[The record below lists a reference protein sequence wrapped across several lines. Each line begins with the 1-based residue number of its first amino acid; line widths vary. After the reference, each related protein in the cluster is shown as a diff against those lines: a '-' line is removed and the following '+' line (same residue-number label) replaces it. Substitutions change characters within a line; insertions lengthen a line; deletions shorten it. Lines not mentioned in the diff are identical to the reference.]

1 MERGRGLN
9 EPEKKEKERKM
20 LNSSLNPD
28 RATLNFLNAYSE
40 VVRTEGERLQ
50 KEGAVTQI
58 FGNHL
63 FIQGRV
69 ETKQGAYR
77 TSLRLQGNRW
87 YGSTNCEDEEM
98 GGACLVATMIER
110 MYRGT
115 SMPESPNELNEI
127 PLSDV
132 LEDKLGR
139 DLDAREE
146 DYVAKLEKR
155 YRRFSIE
162 QEIHDHDLVRL
173 NPRWEISGYDALELW
188 PSPPRNIL
196 EFWNYIAYAFA
207 KKRISFPSFMS
218 VVTDLGKV
226 QTRMREWEHE
236 KEIGTWYERIRSINE
251 SPPQPPRRNLHLRL
265 ISTINEAHF
274 EYRNGDAE
282 EWIPIREKSQ
292 LDTLVEQFISGA
304 YKMDPQSDI
313 LLNVLSGFCE
323 REGAVT
329 LDLDKEEA
337 CRVMNRLFHQ
347 PALKGYLLNLD
358 DCYFK
363 VVREP
368 LKWICIDDPIVPDC
382 YGLQLVTAAGVHV
395 THSVR
400 QLPGQ
405 EELYQSDETVFP
417 GPPRWLEGTEVE
429 PRYSIPKS
437 VIDSLDGVEFLRKIG
452 ATLPPSMQERVVDI
466 EMIPTFNMKIV
477 QGLTSADTEHVLLEV
492 TAQDNK
498 GRRKERL
505 GKDDWEVVEQVKVKD
520 GTLLRFIRDY
530 LYPIP
535 GMMEEMAFTYGLS
548 RRKEDTPDIIEKGT
562 PSQDYHCQ
570 PVYEEIAQW
579 LSEIYHRKEDLPV
592 HVFKT
597 RITKQ
602 FPEKFAD
609 WVRAIPETVNVE
621 LDASLKS
628 LLADPVAASIR
639 FEVVKQEID
648 WFDLRVVFDVEGL
661 TLTKEQIRSLVA
673 ARGGYVRMDDGRWM
687 RLEIKLN
694 EEERD
699 AVTKLGLDP
708 YDLSGETHR
717 MHALQLADP
726 RAAEVFD
733 PKAWAKITERTSEI
747 QIDVRPDV
755 PSSLQATLRPYQVEG
770 FHFLAYLAVNG
781 FGGILADDMGL
792 GKTIQSIT
800 YVLWLREDYV
810 RRNTKGKKK
819 VQVPPVLIVCPKSVL
834 DVWAGETEKF
844 APGVRVLVIRNKSQ
858 ANVKNIKENVD
869 MVVIN
874 YAQLRVCGEQINSI
888 KWLTVILDEGQQIK
902 NPDSKAAKAA
912 REISAYN
919 RLVLSGTPIE
929 NRLLDMWSLMAFAMP
944 GVLGSRAYFKKRFDK
959 RKDAQSQ
966 NRLAARLKPFLLR
979 RTKQQVAKDLPPR
992 TEEEVYA
999 KMEGIQLQ
1007 LYKHEL
1013 RRIQEALLKMD
1024 SNDEVKKNSFAILQ
1038 GLMKLR
1044 QICCHPGLIKDKNG
1058 EAKYKKAESAKLNAL
1073 FYLLDQLREE
1083 GHKVLVFS
1091 QFVQMLDI
1099 IKERLVEE
1107 NRPFHYLTGQIK
1119 DRKGVIESFQTTK
1132 EPSVFL
1138 LSLKAGG
1145 AGLNL
1150 TSASYVVLYDP
1161 WWNPAVEN
1169 QAIDRTHRIGQK
1181 NKVIAYRLLTRDS
1194 VEQKIRILQH
1204 QKNQLVTNVLGDEGF
1219 ASSLDLKDL
1228 QFILAHGGES
1238 DSDEEEE
1245 VEEGDE

>member
-1 MERGRGLN
+1 
-9 EPEKKEKERKM
+9 M

-28 RATLNFLNAYSE
+28 RATLNFLNAYTE
-40 VVRTEGERLQ
+40 NVRSEGERLQ

-69 ETKQGAYR
+69 ETKNGVFR

-87 YGSTNCEDEEM
+87 YGSCTAEDEEM
-98 GGACLVATMIER
+98 AGVCLVATMIER
-110 MYRGT
+110 LYRGT

-127 PLSDV
+127 PLTDV
-132 LEDKLGR
+132 LEEKLGR

-146 DYVAKLEKR
+146 DYVNRLEKR

-173 NPRWEISGYDALELW
+173 NPRWEISGYEALELW
-188 PSPPRNIL
+188 PTPPRNIL

-207 KKRISFPSFMS
+207 KKRISFPTFMS

-226 QTRMREWEHE
+226 QARMREWEHE
-236 KEIGTWYERIRSINE
+236 KEINTWYERIRNINE
-251 SPPQPPRRNLHLRL
+251 RPPQPQRVTLHMRL

-274 EYRNGDAE
+274 EYCHLDAD
-282 EWIPIREKSQ
+282 EWQAIREKAQ
-292 LDTLVEQFISGA
+292 LDELMSGFIRGS

-313 LLNVLSGFCE
+313 LLNVLNDYSE
-323 REGAVT
+323 REGAVM
-329 LDLDKEEA
+329 LDLDKDEA

-363 VVREP
+363 VVKEP

-417 GPPRWLEGTEVE
+417 GPPRWMEGTEVE
-429 PRYSIPKS
+429 PRYSIPKA

-452 ATLPPSMQERVVDI
+452 ATLPPSMEERVVDI
-466 EMIPTFNMKIV
+466 EMIPTFHMKIAK
-477 QGLTSADTEHVLLEV
+477 GLTSLDTEHVLLEV
-492 TAQDNK
+492 TAQDK
-498 GRRKERL
+498 PGRRKERL
-505 GKDDWEVVEQVKVKD
+505 GKDDWEVLEQVRVKD

-535 GMMEEMAFTYGLS
+535 SMIEEMTFTYGLP
-548 RRKEDTPDIIEKGT
+548 RTKEDDLTDESGSKHYTQEIEKWLKE
-562 PSQDYHCQ
+562 
-570 PVYEEIAQW
+570 VYGDKA
-579 LSEIYHRKEDLPV
+579 DLPNS
-592 HVFKT
+592 VFKT

-602 FPEKFAD
+602 FPEKFAE
-609 WVRAIPETVNVE
+609 WVKGIPDTVHVE
-621 LDASLKS
+621 MDKGLQS

-661 TLTKEQIRSLVA
+661 TLSKEQIRSLVA
-673 ARGGYVRMDDGRWM
+673 ARGGYVRMDDGTWM

-694 EEERD
+694 DDERD

-733 PKAWAKITERTSEI
+733 PQAWAKIKERTAEI
-747 QIDVRPDV
+747 QIDVQPDV
-755 PSSLQATLRPYQVEG
+755 PSTLQATLRPYQVEG

-800 YVLWLREDYV
+800 YVLWLREEWA
-810 RRNTKGKKK
+810 RNHSGKGKGKKK
-819 VQVPPVLIVCPKSVL
+819 EPTPPVLIVCPKSVL

-844 APGVRVLVIRNKSQ
+844 APGVRVMVIRNKEQ
-858 ANVKNIKENVD
+858 ADVKHILSEVD

-874 YAQLRVCGEQINSI
+874 YAQLRVCGNQINSI

-912 REISAYN
+912 REIIAYN

-959 RKDAQSQ
+959 RKDSQSQ

-992 TEEEVYA
+992 TEEVVLA
-999 KMEGIQLQ
+999 RMEGIQLQ
-1007 LYKHEL
+1007 LYRHEL
-1013 RRIQEALLKMD
+1013 RQIQKALLRLD
-1024 SNDEVKKNSFAILQ
+1024 SNEEVKKNSFAILQ

-1044 QICCHPGLIKDKNG
+1044 QICCHPALLPDFKEIVEKRGL
-1058 EAKYKKAESAKLNAL
+1058 KADLGTAELNYRDVSSAKLNAL

-1091 QFVQMLDI
+1091 QFVKMLDI
-1099 IKERLVEE
+1099 IKDRLVEE
-1107 NRPFHYLTGQIK
+1107 NRTFHYLTGQVK

-1161 WWNPAVEN
+1161 WWNPAVES

-1181 NKVIAYRLLTRDS
+1181 NKVIAYRLITRDS
-1194 VEQKIRILQH
+1194 VEEKIRKLQIL
-1204 QKNQLVTNVLGDEGF
+1204 KSQLVTNVLGDDGF

-1228 QFILAHGGES
+1228 QFILAHGGED
-1238 DSDEEEE
+1238 DSDVTTEPDASD
-1245 VEEGDE
+1245 DE

>member
-1 MERGRGLN
+1 
-9 EPEKKEKERKM
+9 M
-20 LNSSLNPD
+20 LSSALNPD
-28 RATLNFLNAYSE
+28 RATLNFLNAYPE
-40 VVRTEGERLQ
+40 EIRDEGEKLQ

-69 ETKQGAYR
+69 ETKKGAFR

-87 YGSTNCEDEEM
+87 FGSCNCEDEQLAGM
-98 GGACLVATMIER
+98 CLIATMVER

-115 SMPESPNELNEI
+115 NMPESPNELNEI
-127 PLSDV
+127 PLTDV
-132 LEDKLGR
+132 LEEKLGR
-139 DLDAREE
+139 DLDAREA
-146 DYVAKLEKR
+146 DYVTKLEKR

-173 NPRWEISGYDALELW
+173 NPRWEISGYEALELW

-207 KKRISFPSFMS
+207 KKRISFPEFMAG
-218 VVTDLGKV
+218 VTDLGKV
-226 QTRMREWEHE
+226 QARMRAWERE
-236 KEIGTWYERIRSINE
+236 KEISTWYDRIQSVNER
-251 SPPQPPRRNLHLRL
+251 PPQPAPRNFYMRL
-265 ISTINEAHF
+265 ISTINEARF
-274 EYRNGDAE
+274 EFRYTDAE
-282 EWIPIREKSQ
+282 DWQTIREKVQ
-292 LDTLVEQFISGA
+292 LDEIMEQFLRGA
-304 YKMDPQSDI
+304 LNMDPQTDI
-313 LLNVLSGFCE
+313 LLNVLSDFAE
-323 REGAVT
+323 REGSVT
-329 LDLDKEEA
+329 LDLDHEA
-337 CRVMNRLFHQ
+337 ACCVMNRLFHQ
-347 PALKGYLLNLD
+347 PALKGYLVNLD

-363 VVREP
+363 VVKEP

-400 QLPGQ
+400 QLPGLV
-405 EELYQSDETVFP
+405 ELYQSDETVFP

-452 ATLPPSMQERVVDI
+452 ATLPPSMEERVVDI
-466 EMIPTFNMKIV
+466 EMIPTFHMKIV
-477 QGLTSADTEHVLLEV
+477 RGLTSADTEHVLLEV
-492 TAQDNK
+492 TAQDIP

-505 GKDDWEVVEQVKVKD
+505 GKDDWEVVEQVHLRD
-520 GTLLRFIRDY
+520 RTLLRFIRDY

-535 GMMEEMAFTYGLS
+535 GLLEEMSFTY
-548 RRKEDTPDIIEKGT
+548 DT
-562 PSQDYHCQ
+562 
-570 PVYEEIAQW
+570 AQ
-579 LSEIYHRKEDLPV
+579 SA
-592 HVFKT
+592 FKS

-602 FPEKFAD
+602 FPERFAE
-609 WVRAIPETVNVE
+609 WAKTIPDTIKVE
-621 LDASLKS
+621 MDDGLKS
-628 LLADPVAASIR
+628 LLEDPVAAAVR
-639 FEVVKQEID
+639 FEVVNQEID
-648 WFDLRVVFDVEGL
+648 WFDLRVVIDVDGL

-687 RLEIKLN
+687 RLEIKLDDSQR
-694 EEERD
+694 E

-726 RAAEVFD
+726 RAADVFD
-733 PKAWAKITERTSEI
+733 PQAWERIKERTADI
-747 QIDVRPDV
+747 QIDVHPDV
-755 PSSLQATLRPYQVEG
+755 PNTLQAKLRPYQIEG

-792 GKTIQSIT
+792 GKTLQSIT
-800 YVLWLREDYV
+800 YVLWLREDFQRRHADDPEPV
-810 RRNTKGKKK
+810 RT
-819 VQVPPVLIVCPKSVL
+819 PPALIVCPKSVL
-834 DVWAGETEKF
+834 DVWASETEKF
-844 APGVRVLVIRNKSQ
+844 APGVLRVLVIRNKEQ
-858 ANVKNIKENVD
+858 ANTEQILSEVD

-912 REISAYN
+912 RDIIAHN

-959 RKDAQSQ
+959 RKDSQSQ

-1007 LYKHEL
+1007 LYNSEL
-1013 RRIQEALLKMD
+1013 RRIQKALLGVNSD
-1024 SNDEVKKNSFAILQ
+1024 EEVKKNSFAILQ
-1038 GLMKLR
+1038 GLMRLR
-1044 QICCHPGLIKDKNG
+1044 QICCHPHLIEPKEEPEDG
-1058 EAKYKKAESAKLNAL
+1058 FKYRDAESAKLNAL

-1091 QFVQMLDI
+1091 QFVRMLNI
-1099 IKERLVEE
+1099 IKARLEKDDH
-1107 NRPFHYLTGQIK
+1107 PHHYLTGQTK
-1119 DRKGVIESFQTTK
+1119 DRKAEIESFQTSRD
-1132 EPSVFL
+1132 PSVFL

-1161 WWNPAVEN
+1161 WWNPAVES

-1181 NKVIAYRLLTRDS
+1181 NKVIAYRLLTRDT
-1194 VEQKIRILQH
+1194 VEQKIRVLQH

-1219 ASSLDLKDL
+1219 ASSLDLQDL
-1228 QFILAHGGES
+1228 QFILAHGGDDMDGEES
-1238 DSDEEEE
+1238 IDI
-1245 VEEGDE
+1245 

>member
-1 MERGRGLN
+1 
-9 EPEKKEKERKM
+9 M
-20 LNSSLNPD
+20 LISALNPD

-40 VVRTEGERLQ
+40 AVRDAGEKLQ
-50 KEGAVTQI
+50 KDGAVTQI

-69 ETKQGAYR
+69 ETKQGGIR

-87 YGSTNCEDEEM
+87 FGSATSEDEDLA
-98 GGACLVATMIER
+98 GACLIATMVER

-127 PLSDV
+127 PLTDV
-132 LEDKLGR
+132 LEEKLDR
-139 DLDAREE
+139 DLDQKEI
-146 DYVAKLEKR
+146 DFVTKLEKR
-155 YRRFSIE
+155 YRRFVIE

-173 NPRWEISGYDALELW
+173 NPRWDITGYDALELW
-188 PSPPRNIL
+188 PQPPRNIL
-196 EFWNYIAYAFA
+196 EFWNYIAYAFT
-207 KKRISFPSFMS
+207 KKRISYPEFMN
-218 VVTDLGKV
+218 VVTDLKKV
-226 QTRMREWEHE
+226 QQRIAEWERE
-236 KEIGTWYERIRSINE
+236 KEVGCWYDRIQRVNER
-251 SPPQPPRRNLHLRL
+251 PPQPPRHPMFMRL
-265 ISTINEAHF
+265 VSTINEARF
-274 EYRNGDAE
+274 EFRYSEKED
-282 EWIPIREKSQ
+282 WVPIRERAQ
-292 LDTLVEQFISGA
+292 LDAILEEFLNGA
-304 YKMDPQSDI
+304 LKMDPQTDI
-313 LLNVLSGFCE
+313 LLNVLRDYAD
-323 REGAVT
+323 REETVI
-329 LDLDKEEA
+329 LDLDSEAA

-347 PALKGYLLNLD
+347 PALKGYLVNLD
-358 DCYFK
+358 ECYFK
-363 VVREP
+363 VVKEP
-368 LKWICIDDPIVPDC
+368 LKWICIDDPIVPNC

-405 EELYQSDETVFP
+405 VELYQSDETVFP
-417 GPPRWLEGTEVE
+417 GPPKWLESTEVE

-452 ATLPPSMQERVVDI
+452 ATLPPCMEERVVDI
-466 EMIPTFNMKIV
+466 DMKPTFAMKIV
-477 QGLTSADTEHVLLEV
+477 RGLTSADTEHVLLEV
-492 TAQDNK
+492 TAQDDP

-505 GKDDWEVVEQVKVKD
+505 GKDDWELIEQASVKD
-520 GTLLRFIRDY
+520 KTLLRFIRDR

-535 GMMEEMAFTYGLS
+535 GLLEEMNFTYDSPL
-548 RRKEDTPDIIEKGT
+548 
-562 PSQDYHCQ
+562 
-570 PVYEEIAQW
+570 AA
-579 LSEIYHRKEDLPV
+579 
-592 HVFKT
+592 FKS

-602 FPEKFAD
+602 FPEKFAE
-609 WVRAIPETVNVE
+609 WAKNIPETIKVE
-621 LDASLKS
+621 MDENLKS
-628 LLADPVAASIR
+628 LLADPVAAAIR
-639 FEVVKQEID
+639 FEVVNQEID
-648 WFDLRVVFDVEGL
+648 WFDLRVVIDVEGV
-661 TLTKEQIRSLVA
+661 TLTKEQIRALVS

-687 RLEIKLN
+687 RLEIKLDDAQ
-694 EEERD
+694 RD

-708 YDLSGETHR
+708 FDLSGETHR

-733 PKAWAKITERTSEI
+733 PKAWQKIKERTAEI
-747 QIDVRPDV
+747 KIDVKPDV
-755 PSSLQATLRPYQVEG
+755 PSTLNATLRPYQIDG

-800 YVLWLREDYV
+800 YMLWLREDFIA
-810 RRNTKGKKK
+810 RNKQGRKK
-819 VQVPPVLIVCPKSVL
+819 VVVPPVLIVCPKSVL

-844 APGVRVLVIRNKSQ
+844 APGIRVLVIRNKEQ
-858 ANVKNIKENVD
+858 AVVEDILANYD

-902 NPDSKAAKAA
+902 NPDSKAAKSA
-912 REISAYN
+912 RELTAFN

-959 RKDAQSQ
+959 RKDSQSQ

-999 KMEGIQLQ
+999 KMEGVQRQ
-1007 LYKHEL
+1007 LYKAEL
-1013 RRIQEALLKMD
+1013 RRIQKALLGMD
-1024 SNDEVKKNSFAILQ
+1024 SDESVKKNSFAILQ
-1038 GLMKLR
+1038 GLMRLR
-1044 QICCHPGLIKDKNG
+1044 QICCHPGLVDKKYVG
-1058 EAKYKKAESAKLNAL
+1058 EDSAKLNAL
-1073 FYLLDQLREE
+1073 FYLLDQLRDE

-1091 QFVQMLDI
+1091 QFTTMLDI
-1099 IKERLVEE
+1099 IRARLEADH
-1107 NRPFHYLTGQIK
+1107 RPFNYLTGATK
-1119 DRKGVIESFQTTK
+1119 DRKAEIEKFQTTK

-1150 TSASYVVLYDP
+1150 TSASYVILYDP
-1161 WWNPAVEN
+1161 WWNPAVES

-1194 VEQKIRILQH
+1194 VEEKIRVLQH

-1219 ASSLDLKDL
+1219 ASSLDLNDL
-1228 QFILAHGGES
+1228 QFILAHGGE
-1238 DSDEEEE
+1238 DNDDDIVIPEA
-1245 VEEGDE
+1245 